1 MRSRGADVARG
12 RPQVSRETPQQAWAD
27 ALGCPDGG
35 ATDPTG
41 APGSRAQTT
50 SRDAAVARVAAP
62 KRPGLLARAG
72 GGTQEPGGR
81 GCTGRGSERPG
92 PPVRAS
98 GGTEEPGRRGCT
110 GRGTETPGTP
120 RSRERRH
127 AGAGRPRLHGS
138 RQRQGSCVAG
148 WRPCQRHRLAH
159 PSRNAEDGRPDRA
172 GGAPRVADPVSRAV
186 AERVNPAV
194 HVALCAAMRSRFQVK
209 RLRWPRRR
217 VPWQVRAA
225 GGWLA
230 SAERSEAVDV
240 SRETPASLPDCRSSR
255 PGEGFGSAAVGD
267 GGTPRPGPQTAQKPG
282 VCRAKESTL

>member
-1 MRSRGADVARG
+1 MRSRGAHLARG
-12 RPQVSRETPQQAWAD
+12 RPQVSRETPQRARAD

-35 ATDPTG
+35 AADPTG

-50 SRDAAVARVAAP
+50 SRAVARVEAPKRPGDSSCARAAARRSRDAAVARVAAPSAPDPRSVRAAVRRSRDAAVARVAAP
-62 KRPGLLARAG
+62 KRR
-72 GGTQEPGGR
+72 GR
-81 GCTGRGSERPG
+81 
-92 PPVRAS
+92 
-98 GGTEEPGRRGCT
+98 
-110 GRGTETPGTP
+110 
-120 RSRERRH
+120 
-127 AGAGRPRLHGS
+127 
-138 RQRQGSCVAG
+138 CVAG
-148 WRPCQRHRLAH
+148 WRPYQRHRLAH
-159 PSRNAEDGRPDRA
+159 PSRNAEDGRAGRV

-230 SAERSEAVDV
+230 SAERSRAVDV
-240 SRETPASLPDCRSSR
+240 SRETPASLPDRRNSR
-255 PGEGFGSAAVGD
+255 PGESFGSAAVGD